1 MKKIIKKADFLALLN
16 TLQKRRKLQLLALP
30 LLMLLSSASEIF
42 SITSIIPFLSLLQN
56 TSNIENYSFIELI
69 IKITGLSGLTII
81 VIVFIVATLI
91 SSTLRLLLLL
101 VNTNISFSIGSD
113 ITREMYK
120 KIILSDYEYHIN
132 INSSE
137 IINTIIGKTNVLI
150 YNFINPMLNFI
161 ASIII
166 LFAIIFT
173 LIYIDPYIAFI
184 SLASFSSLYLAVA
197 LLNKKR
203 LKINGE
209 KISSYSTA
217 SIKHL
222 QESLGGIRDI
232 IIDQTHDTY
241 TEIYNHIDHNLR
253 TAQASNIYIGG
264 APRYVLECL
273 GMIGIALLAYSISTA
288 DGGNFSKTLPML
300 AVLAL
305 GAQRMLP
312 ALQQLYNSWTLV
324 ASSQSSVNDVLSILN
339 NKNSRKFSPSTTNNL
354 TFNNS
359 IKLKNLSFKYQNSDD
374 FVFQNLN
381 FEIQK
386 GDRIGI
392 MGSTG
397 SGKSTLIDL
406 IMGLLS
412 PSSGTIEIDSTALA
426 RDNDSVSA
434 WQKNISHVPQNI
446 YLSDSSILENIAF
459 GIPNN
464 KIDKNKVF
472 NAAFGAQLINTI
484 DSLPN
489 KYETLVGERGVK
501 FSGGQRQRI
510 GIARAL
516 YKQSSVIIL
525 DEATNALD
533 AETERAVINS
543 INQLSPDVTLIFIAH
558 NESALKCCNIIYQMK
573 SGNIVPIN

>member
-16 TLQKRRKLQLLALP
+16 TLQKRRKLQLLAL
-30 LLMLLSSASEIF
+30 LSLMLLSSASEIF
-42 SITSIIPFLSLLQN
+42 SITAIIPFLSVLQN
-56 TSNIENYSFIELI
+56 SSNIENYYFIDLI
-69 IKITGLSGLTII
+69 IRITGLSGLTII
-81 VIVFIVATLI
+81 VIIFTVATLI

-101 VNTNISFSIGSD
+101 ANTKISFSIGSD
-113 ITREMYK
+113 ITREIYK
-120 KIILSDYEYHIN
+120 KIILSDYEYHTN

-150 YNFINPMLNFI
+150 YNFINPILNFI

-166 LFAIIFT
+166 LFAILFT
-173 LIYIDPYIAFI
+173 LIYIDPYIALI
-184 SLASFSSLYLAVA
+184 SLVSFSTIYFVVA

-209 KISSYSTA
+209 KISSYSAA

-241 TEIYNHIDHNLR
+241 TEIYSQIDFNLR
-253 TAQASNIYIGG
+253 ASQASNIYIGG

-273 GMIGIALLAYSISTA
+273 GMIGIALLAYSVSIA
-288 DGGNFSKTLPML
+288 DGGNFSETLPML
-300 AVLAL
+300 GVLAL

-312 ALQQLYNSWTLV
+312 ALQQIYNSWTLV
-324 ASSQSSVNDVLSILN
+324 LSSQSSVNDVLIILN
-339 NKNSRKFSPSTTNNL
+339 KINNQKFVPSVTKNLN
-354 TFNNS
+354 FNNS

-381 FEIQK
+381 FEIRK

-412 PSSGTIEIDSTALA
+412 PSSGTIEIDNTVLA
-426 RDNDSVSA
+426 RDNGSVSA
-434 WQKNISHVPQNI
+434 WQNNISHVPQNI

-459 GIPNN
+459 GISKN
-464 KIDKNKVF
+464 KIDKNKVG
-472 NAAFGAQLINTI
+472 NAAIGAQLINTI
-484 DSLPN
+484 NSLPN
-489 KYETLVGERGVK
+489 KFETLVGERGVK
-501 FSGGQRQRI
+501 FSGGQKQRI

-516 YKQSSVIIL
+516 YKESSVIIL

-533 AETERAVINS
+533 AETEMAVINS

-558 NESALKCCNIIYQMK
+558 SKSALKCCNIIYQMK
-573 SGNIVPIN
+573 SGSIIPLN